1 MELHGKIAVVTGAAS
16 GLGLATC
23 KVLAAAGVRIAG
35 FDRDEKKL
43 QALKSNLGD
52 ACLARVVDVAEDELL
67 EVVVVVAAVDRVLQ
81 LGELGAGDARE
92 DLGEALGGRLGQIV
106 EGGERRLAEVGG
118 GGPVGADQH
127 GWTPL
132 GPSAARRWWGDSQD
146 EQP

>member
-52 ACLARVVDVAEDELL
+52 ACLARVVDVAEESSVKDGIAA
-67 EVVVVVAAVDRVLQ
+67 VVAAFGGVHVAVNCAVPDRDVEQGDRDQPDRYLQ
-81 LGELGAGDARE
+81 CHQIRCAR
-92 DLGEALGGRLGQIV
+92 D
-106 EGGERRLAEVGG
+106 
-118 GGPVGADQH
+118 DQEH
-127 GWTPL
+127 P
-132 GPSAARRWWGDSQD
+132 
-146 EQP
+146 

>member
-52 ACLARVVDVAEDELL
+52 ACLARVVDVAEESSVKDGIAA
-67 EVVVVVAAVDRVLQ
+67 VVAAFGGVHVAVNCAGVADAAKTVSK
-81 LGELGAGDARE
+81 GEPFPIA
-92 DLGEALGGRLGQIV
+92 
-106 EGGERRLAEVGG
+106 
-118 GGPVGADQH
+118 
-127 GWTPL
+127 T
-132 GPSAARRWWGDSQD
+132 
-146 EQP
+146 